1 LGQHLDRDI
10 QPKRILTLDGGG
22 VRGML
27 TLSFLKEIEELLQ
40 KRHSSSDFCLSH
52 YFDLIAGTSTGAIIA
67 SLLSLGKS
75 VEYVQDKYRK
85 LAEKVFKPSLFR
97 WGLLR
102 ARFNQKALEESLKSE
117 DTLGSLTT
125 LGSPKLLT
133 GLMVMS
139 KRMDTGSP
147 WPLTNNPG
155 GKYYGPK
162 EGSKAIPNADYP
174 LWRIVRAS
182 TAAPY
187 YFKPERILVATEE
200 IDGKLRSKEGDFVDG
215 GVSTANNPA
224 LQALKVATLEGF
236 KLQWQTG
243 ADNLLLVSV
252 GTGRR
257 NLNRKVP
264 WFAAGNAL
272 KALMSIM
279 DDCNDL
285 VETMMQWMATTNT
298 ARKIDS
304 EIGTLVKDQIAQK
317 PLLTYQ
323 RYNVE
328 FNSKW
333 LKKIIDKDYTDDRLK
348 TLEKM
353 DDPNNIDPLE
363 TIGSLAAKEII
374 KDEHF
379 PPSFDLR

>member
-1 LGQHLDRDI
+1 VPDPPCR
-10 QPKRILTLDGGG
+10 
-22 VRGML
+22 
-27 TLSFLKEIEELLQ
+27 
-40 KRHSSSDFCLSH
+40 
-52 YFDLIAGTSTGAIIA
+52 AGSGIIA

-75 VEYVQDKYRK
+75 VEFVQDKYRELTK
-85 LAEKVFKPSLFR
+85 KIFKGSLFR

-125 LGSPKLLT
+125 LGSPKLQT
-133 GLMVMS
+133 GLMVMA

-147 WPLTNNPG
+147 WPLTNNPR

-162 EGSKAIPNADYP
+162 KGSTAIPNADYP

-200 IDGKLRSKEGDFVDG
+200 IDGMLRSVEGDFVDG

-224 LQALKVATLEGF
+224 LQALQVVTLEGF
-236 KLQWQTG
+236 RLQWQTG
-243 ADNLLLVSV
+243 ADDLLLVSV

-279 DDCNDL
+279 DDCNEL
-285 VETMMQWMATTNT
+285 VETMLQWMAATDT

-304 EIGTLVKDQIAQK
+304 EIGALINDQIAQQL
-317 PLLTYQ
+317 LLTYQ

-333 LKKIIDKDYTDDRLK
+333 LRDIIKKDYTDERLK

-353 DDPNNIDPLE
+353 DDPRNIDSLE
-363 TIGSLAAKEII
+363 TIGELAAEQLI
-374 KDEHF
+374 KDKHF
-379 PPSFDLR
+379 PLSFDLR

>member
-1 LGQHLDRDI
+1 LEQHLAREVR
-10 QPKRILTLDGGG
+10 PKRILALDGGG

-27 TLSFLKEIEELLQ
+27 TLSFLRKIEQILQ
-40 KRHSSSDFCLSH
+40 NRYSSPGFRLSH

-75 VEYVQDKYRK
+75 VESVQDKYRE
-85 LAEKVFKPSLFR
+85 LARKIFKPSLLR

-102 ARFNQKALEESLKSE
+102 ARFNQRALEESLKSE

-125 LGSPKLLT
+125 LGSPKLQT
-133 GLMVMS
+133 GLMVMA

-147 WPLTNNPG
+147 WPLTNNPR
-155 GKYYGPK
+155 GKYYGPR

-187 YFKPERILVATEE
+187 YFKPERLLVATEE
-200 IDGKLRSKEGDFVDG
+200 IDGTLCSVEGDFVDG
-215 GVSTANNPA
+215 GVSTANNPS
-224 LQALKVATLEGF
+224 LQALQVATLEGL

-243 ADNLLLVSV
+243 VDNLLLVSV

-257 NLNRKVP
+257 NLNRKIP
-264 WFAAGNAL
+264 WFAAGNAI
-272 KALMSIM
+272 KALISIM
-279 DDCNDL
+279 DDCNDM
-285 VETMMQWMATTNT
+285 VETMMQWMATTDT

-304 EIGTLVKDQIAQK
+304 EIGMLVNDYIAQQ

-333 LKKIIDKDYTDDRLK
+333 LRDVIGKDYTDERLK

-353 DDPNNIDPLE
+353 DDPRNIDSLE
-363 TIGSLAAKEII
+363 TIGALVAEQLV
-374 KDEHF
+374 KDAHF
-379 PPSFDLR
+379 PLSFDLR